1 MYMEL
6 TTLYKN
12 NVLSVIG
19 TRPQYLK
26 LYSILNSYRNQGIE
40 HEYIDTGQ
48 HYSDNMSNVFVTELG
63 LPKPIFNLGVGS
75 DSHANQTAK
84 IMTKLE
90 EKLLTIKPAGIIV
103 YGDTN
108 STLAAA
114 LVGKKLGL
122 KVFHVESGL
131 RSRND
136 QMPEEINRKVVD
148 HISDRLYAP
157 TKVAFLNLT
166 FENLESRSM
175 FTGDITLE
183 SILDISSSLDFAKQ
197 YFPKSFILATLHRGE
212 NVDDKDRL
220 EQILSS
226 IGRLKR
232 PVILFGHPRLIN
244 SMDLFRLK
252 MPPNIEL
259 RSAVSFTEL
268 LVALNSS
275 EHVITDSGGLQKEA
289 YILGKP
295 CITLRSETEWVE
307 TIDSNWNILCKNLG
321 NLEQYLDRKITAK
334 NDLSIFGDGNSANL
348 ITCDI
353 QAQV

>member
-1 MYMEL
+1 L
-6 TTLYKN
+6 FKN

-26 LYSILNSYRNQGIE
+26 LYSILNSYKNQGIE

-63 LPKPIFNLGVGS
+63 LPKPVFNLGVGS

-84 IMTKLE
+84 IMTRLE
-90 EKLLTIKPAGIIV
+90 EKLLAIKPAGIVV

-114 LVGKKLGL
+114 LVGKKIGI

-157 TKVAFLNLT
+157 TKVASLNLT
-166 FENLESRSM
+166 SENLESRSM
-175 FTGDITLE
+175 FSGDITLE
-183 SILDISSSLDFAKQ
+183 SILDISRSLNFTKQ
-197 YFPKSFILATLHRGE
+197 YASKSFILATLHRGE
-212 NVDDKDRL
+212 NVDNKDRL
-220 EQILSS
+220 QQILSA
-226 IGRLKR
+226 IGRLNR

-244 SMDLFRLK
+244 SLDLFQLK
-252 MPPNIEL
+252 MPQNIEM

-268 LVALNSS
+268 LIALNSS

-307 TIDSNWNILCKNLG
+307 TIDSNWNILCNDLG
-321 NLEQYLDRKITAK
+321 NLGQHLERKIIAT
-334 NDLSIFGDGNSANL
+334 NDLSIFGDGNSADL
-348 ITCDI
+348 ITNDI

>member
-1 MYMEL
+1 MF
-6 TTLYKN
+6 KN

-26 LYSILNSYRNQGIE
+26 LYSILNSYKNQGIE

-63 LPKPIFNLGVGS
+63 LPKPILNLGVGS

-84 IMTKLE
+84 IMTRLE
-90 EKLLTIKPAGIIV
+90 EKLLAIKPAGIVV

-114 LVGKKLGL
+114 LVGKKIGI

-157 TKVAFLNLT
+157 TKVASLNLT
-166 FENLESRSM
+166 SENLESRSM
-175 FTGDITLE
+175 FSGDITLE
-183 SILDISSSLDFAKQ
+183 SILDISRSLNFTKQ
-197 YFPKSFILATLHRGE
+197 YASKSFILATLHRGE
-212 NVDDKDRL
+212 NVDNKDRL
-220 EQILSS
+220 QQILSA
-226 IGRLKR
+226 IGRLNR

-244 SMDLFRLK
+244 SLDLFQLK
-252 MPPNIEL
+252 MPQNIEM

-268 LVALNSS
+268 LIALNSS

-307 TIDSNWNILCKNLG
+307 TIDSNWNILCNDLG
-321 NLEQYLDRKITAK
+321 NLGQHLERKILAT
-334 NDLSIFGDGNSANL
+334 NDLSIFGDGNSADL
-348 ITCDI
+348 ITNDI

>member
-1 MYMEL
+1 M
-6 TTLYKN
+6 
-12 NVLSVIG
+12 
-19 TRPQYLK
+19 
-26 LYSILNSYRNQGIE
+26 NSYKNQGIE

-63 LPKPIFNLGVGS
+63 LPKPILNLGVGS

-84 IMTKLE
+84 IMTRLE
-90 EKLLTIKPAGIIV
+90 EKLLAIKPAGIVV

-114 LVGKKLGL
+114 LVGKKIGI

-157 TKVAFLNLT
+157 TKVASLNLT
-166 FENLESRSM
+166 SENLESRSM
-175 FTGDITLE
+175 FSGDITLE
-183 SILDISSSLDFAKQ
+183 SILDISRSLNFTKQ
-197 YFPKSFILATLHRGE
+197 YASKSFILATLHRGE
-212 NVDDKDRL
+212 NVDNKDRL
-220 EQILSS
+220 QQILSA
-226 IGRLKR
+226 IGRLNR

-244 SMDLFRLK
+244 SLDLFQLK
-252 MPPNIEL
+252 MPQNIEM

-268 LVALNSS
+268 LIALNSS

-307 TIDSNWNILCKNLG
+307 TIDSNWNILCNDLG
-321 NLEQYLDRKITAK
+321 NLGQHLERKILAT
-334 NDLSIFGDGNSANL
+334 NDLSIFGDGNSADL
-348 ITCDI
+348 ITNDI

>member
-1 MYMEL
+1 
-6 TTLYKN
+6 
-12 NVLSVIG
+12 
-19 TRPQYLK
+19 
-26 LYSILNSYRNQGIE
+26 
-40 HEYIDTGQ
+40 
-48 HYSDNMSNVFVTELG
+48 
-63 LPKPIFNLGVGS
+63 
-75 DSHANQTAK
+75 
-84 IMTKLE
+84 
-90 EKLLTIKPAGIIV
+90 
-103 YGDTN
+103 
-108 STLAAA
+108 
-114 LVGKKLGL
+114 
-122 KVFHVESGL
+122 
-131 RSRND
+131 
-136 QMPEEINRKVVD
+136 
-148 HISDRLYAP
+148 
-157 TKVAFLNLT
+157 
-166 FENLESRSM
+166 M

-183 SILDISSSLDFAKQ
+183 SILDISSSLDFTKQ

-232 PVILFGHPRLIN
+232 TVILFGHPRLIN

-268 LVALNSS
+268 LVALKSS

-348 ITCDI
+348 ITSDI

>member
-1 MYMEL
+1 MF
-6 TTLYKN
+6 KN

-26 LYSILNSYRNQGIE
+26 LYSILNSYKNQGIE

-63 LPKPIFNLGVGS
+63 LPKPVFNLGVGS

-84 IMTKLE
+84 IMTRLE
-90 EKLLTIKPAGIIV
+90 EKLLAIKPAGIVV

-114 LVGKKLGL
+114 LVGKKIGI

-157 TKVAFLNLT
+157 TKVASLNLT
-166 FENLESRSM
+166 SENLESRSM
-175 FTGDITLE
+175 FSGDITLE
-183 SILDISSSLDFAKQ
+183 SILDISRSLNFTKQ
-197 YFPKSFILATLHRGE
+197 YASKSFILATLHRGE
-212 NVDDKDRL
+212 NVDNKDRL
-220 EQILSS
+220 QQILSA
-226 IGRLKR
+226 IGRLNR

-244 SMDLFRLK
+244 SLDLFQLK
-252 MPPNIEL
+252 MPQNIEM

-268 LVALNSS
+268 LIALNSS

-307 TIDSNWNILCKNLG
+307 TIDSNWNILCNDLG
-321 NLEQYLDRKITAK
+321 NLGQHLERKIIAT
-334 NDLSIFGDGNSANL
+334 NDLSIFGDGNSADL
-348 ITCDI
+348 ITNDI

>member
-1 MYMEL
+1 M
-6 TTLYKN
+6 
-12 NVLSVIG
+12 
-19 TRPQYLK
+19 
-26 LYSILNSYRNQGIE
+26 NSYKNQGIE

-48 HYSDNMSNVFVTELG
+48 HYSDNMSNVFVTDLG

-84 IMTKLE
+84 IMTRLE
-90 EKLLTIKPAGIIV
+90 EKLLAIKPAGIVV

-114 LVGKKLGL
+114 LVGKKIGI

-157 TKVAFLNLT
+157 TKVASLNLT
-166 FENLESRSM
+166 SENLESRSM
-175 FTGDITLE
+175 FSGDITLE
-183 SILDISSSLDFAKQ
+183 SILDISRGLNFTKQ
-197 YFPKSFILATLHRGE
+197 HATKSFILATLHRGE
-212 NVDDKDRL
+212 NVDNKDRL
-220 EQILSS
+220 QQILSA

-244 SMDLFRLK
+244 SLDLFQLK
-252 MPPNIEL
+252 MPQNIEM

-268 LVALNSS
+268 LIALNSS

-307 TIDSNWNILCKNLG
+307 TIDSNWNILCNDLG
-321 NLEQYLDRKITAK
+321 NLGQHLERKIIAT
-334 NDLSIFGDGNSANL
+334 NDLSIFGDGNSADL
-348 ITCDI
+348 ITNDI
-353 QAQV
+353 QTHV